1 MTATIAAADVRAGHS
16 CCSSYSFRPRASLL
30 VAPAADRRCCCDD
43 PPVVLAAL
51 RRGVDPR
58 AGHASGAR
66 HIDVQFELL
75 SRHGPQ
81 ITARRDRG
89 VGVSRPNSSRRRP
102 GDGARCGSFRR
113 SGGYGWL
120 LAPRR
125 MDPLARRRV
134 RWLSMPRRVGPG
146 LLVED
151 GPRTL
156 FNGILRSKTQS
167 WGQNLNPAMPAMEP
181 PCANCPNHSLSS
193 PPWL

>member
-1 MTATIAAADVRAGHS
+1 MTATIAAADVRAGRS

-51 RRGVDPR
+51 RRGVGPR
-58 AGHASGAR
+58 TGQASGAR
-66 HIDVQFELL
+66 PIDVQSELP
-75 SRHGPQ
+75 SGHGPQ

-89 VGVSRPNSSRRRP
+89 VGISRPSTSSRRPR
-102 GDGARCGSFRR
+102 DGARCGSFRR
-113 SGGYGWL
+113 SGGYDWL

-125 MDPLARRRV
+125 MDSLARRRV

-151 GPRTL
+151 GPRGRYLTA
-156 FNGILRSKTQS
+156 FCVQK
-167 WGQNLNPAMPAMEP
+167 
-181 PCANCPNHSLSS
+181 HSHGARI
-193 PPWL
+193 

>member
-1 MTATIAAADVRAGHS
+1 MTATIAAADVRAGRS
-16 CCSSYSFRPRASLL
+16 CGSSYSFRPRASLL

-66 HIDVQFELL
+66 PIDVQFELL

-89 VGVSRPNSSRRRP
+89 VGVSRLATELQPPSATRRRP
-102 GDGARCGSFRR
+102 VWQFPAFRQLWLAAGADGGWILSRAVASDGSHRPGSSL
-113 SGGYGWL
+113 SGCSLTTDRDW
-120 LAPRR
+120 
-125 MDPLARRRV
+125 
-134 RWLSMPRRVGPG
+134 
-146 LLVED
+146 
-151 GPRTL
+151 TL

-167 WGQNLNPAMPAMEP
+167 WGPNLNAAMPAMKRH
-181 PCANCPNHSLSS
+181 A
-193 PPWL
+193 